1 MFISGGDAESISDIA
16 VLESKQFNISKET
29 TFTFWYTMNG
39 YGSGSLT
46 LTIIADN
53 KPTEVWKIEGR
64 QGKDWLNHSVTLKPG
79 TLKLQFKST
88 VRIPVGSD
96 LAIDDLHLLSESIE
110 GIVNSIY
117 SRISYKFTCDR
128 YFLILYFYFPFVCSC
143 VLSQSFNWIGF
154 IRFRLK

>member
-1 MFISGGDAESISDIA
+1 MFISGGDAESINDIA

-39 YGSGSLT
+39 YGSGLLT

-96 LAIDDLHLLSESIE
+96 LAIDDLHLLSEYIE
-110 GIVNSIY
+110 GNVNSIS
-117 SRISYKFTCDR
+117 SRIRYK
-128 YFLILYFYFPFVCSC
+128 I
-143 VLSQSFNWIGF
+143 NM
-154 IRFRLK
+154 